1 MKIDFIV
8 DLEILTLSLVTFL
21 IVIIY
26 LSKHIDMT
34 LMVMNNVEKKN
45 FQRRC
50 VCLRPEGKTIK
61 IDFIL
66 DLQIFTL
73 NLVTFLIVIR

>member
-1 MKIDFIV
+1 MEIDFFV

-26 LSKHIDMT
+26 LSKHIEMT
-34 LMVMNNVEKKN
+34 PLMAMNNVEIIN
-45 FQRRC
+45 FQIRC

-61 IDFIL
+61 INLIL
-66 DLQIFTL
+66 DLEILTL
-73 NLVTFLIVIR
+73 SLVTFLMVI